1 MAFEKGKSGNPG
13 GRPPKS
19 QQQIDF
25 EYKCRNWASLFA
37 FEKLKKCAD
46 SADPKASHAATKEIL
61 DRAFGKSVETSV
73 IDAHVA
79 PIAGS
84 SVEELAGG
92 IADIIGK
99 PKDGIGE
106 VAGKTEVDPGK

>member
-13 GRPPKS
+13 GRPAKS

-25 EYKCRNWASLFA
+25 EYKCRNWAALFA

-46 SADPKASHAATKEIL
+46 SADPKASHAATKELL

-73 IDAHVA
+73 IDAIVTPQSGSTIEDLA
-79 PIAGS
+79 GEITATLGSPAGS
-84 SVEELAGG
+84 GRINA
-92 IADIIGK
+92 
-99 PKDGIGE
+99 GE
-106 VAGKTEVDPGK
+106 VKVDA